1 MVEEKHHPYD
11 EHLLKFT
18 EHFYSLLNR
27 SKVTFQIKISF
38 VVKARSLPHLEL
50 YAGVELLL
58 SSSSHYLFYIFFNLM
73 SAKKKK
79 LELERHND
87 TIQTHI
93 WSNEH
98 IKPWTSLLVDTCK
111 DTANA
116 MAKWWINGRCIQTYL
131 NPFQYTQV
139 SFSDIFTNFAH
150 LLNLATTKKTYIKSG
165 ECTLQFIEML
175 LTLKYIYF
183 LSLRMLLY
191 ANFSFFY
198 SM

>member
-18 EHFYSLLNR
+18 EHFYSLLNC

-50 YAGVELLL
+50 YGGVELLL

-73 SAKKKK
+73 SVKKEEARTRTSQWYNTNAYMVTRAHK
-79 LELERHND
+79 
-87 TIQTHI
+87 TM
-93 WSNEH
+93 NEF
-98 IKPWTSLLVDTCK
+98 SCK

-116 MAKWWINGRCIQTYL
+116 MAKWWMNGRCIQTYL

-139 SFSDIFTNFAH
+139 FFFAICTNFAH
-150 LLNLATTKKTYIKSG
+150 LLS
-165 ECTLQFIEML
+165 
-175 LTLKYIYF
+175 
-183 LSLRMLLY
+183 
-191 ANFSFFY
+191 
-198 SM
+198 